1 MVLKAL
7 VDAGSAAKVSVTVI
21 ILALVLL
28 PGIREGG
35 ASERISLTDDVDD
48 VLRTGY
54 VDTKVGGNPELDI
67 ESLSSTETI
76 SDVTVVMRCSAD
88 LEDSIGYL
96 YTITVSGIHVSYQE
110 GTFEIWRIGSDLQ
123 RIDNVLTDVTA
134 NEMKVIVK
142 KTSIIGDFVIN
153 CTANRYAVDWTK
165 GATSESY
172 YDLCGQFDE
181 GTRAPVGGYT
191 KDYDDPKGD
200 VRLVYLDVEPV
211 EEDGLDIIG
220 LTLEVADDIDLTL
233 ELGDEPLSSEDVEYV
248 VYMLGSMVVWTAGEA
263 EMLVEGEAPSP
274 LDSEVSGSMITV
286 NIPSEMVTSELG
298 GVVVQT
304 RRVID
309 DDTFLQDLLPNDPYT
324 ISELLPFPPG
334 SARTISL
341 EVRSPDNIIMERSYS
356 GFSAQ
361 AREDIRTSMDGDQD
375 GSISDEEIEDF
386 LDATLEGII
395 SEHASDLT
403 VDARS
408 GNLEVELRHEGLAG
422 STGSG
427 DRISITWVM
436 NFTFDTSG
444 SDGHVIDLDIDHFDP
459 RLLPSPGFGEEEAS
473 YLVKVEVAPGWSIEP
488 LTLEPAE
495 LANDMDLEGRS
506 IDHRITGIEAREFD
520 AGSIGFKIRETS
532 DKPDDDDTGGDVGE
546 DLTWL
551 YILILV
557 VMVIVI
563 AVIVVWSRR
572 DIQ

>member
-1 MVLKAL
+1 MVRRAL
-7 VDAGSAAKVSVTVI
+7 LGLGSAAKVPVLVI
-21 ILALVLL
+21 ILSLAFL
-28 PGIREGG
+28 PGFRYAGG
-35 ASERISLTDDVDD
+35 SERITLTDEVDD

-76 SDVTVVMRCSAD
+76 SDVTVVMRCTAD
-88 LEDSIGYL
+88 LEESIGYL

-110 GTFEIWRIGSDLQ
+110 GAFDVWKIGSEFQ

-134 NEMKVIVK
+134 NEMKVTLK
-142 KTSIIGDFVIN
+142 KTSIIGDFVMN

-172 YDLCGQFDE
+172 YDVCGQFDE

-191 KDYDDPKGD
+191 KDFDDPKGD

-220 LTLEVADDIDLTL
+220 LTLEVAGDIDLTL
-233 ELGDEPLSSEDVEYV
+233 ELGDEPLSGEDVEYV
-248 VYMLGSMVVWTAGEA
+248 VYLLGSMVVWSAGEA
-263 EMLVEGEAPSP
+263 EMLVEGEPPSS
-274 LDSEVSGSMITV
+274 LDSEVSGSSITL

-298 GVVVQT
+298 GVVVQA
-304 RRVID
+304 RRTID
-309 DDTFLQDLLPNDPYT
+309 DDTYLQDLLPNDPYT

-334 SARTISL
+334 SARSISL
-341 EVRSPDNIIMERSYS
+341 EVRSPDNIVMERSYY

-361 AREDIRTSMDGDQD
+361 AREDIRASIDADMD
-375 GSISDEEIEDF
+375 GSIAEGEVEDF
-386 LDATLEGII
+386 LDDTLVGII

-403 VDARS
+403 VDDRS
-408 GNLEVELRHEGLAG
+408 GGLDVELRHEGLVG

-427 DRISITWVM
+427 DEIVITWVL
-436 NFTFDTSG
+436 NFTFDTG
-444 SDGHVIDLDIDHFDP
+444 TGEDHVIDLEIDHFDP
-459 RLLPSPGFGEEEAS
+459 RLLPSPGFGEEEAT
-473 YLVKVEVAPGWSIEP
+473 YLVKVSIAPGWSIEP

-495 LANDMDLEGRS
+495 LANDMALEGRH
-506 IDHRITGIEAREFD
+506 IQHRITGAEAREFD
-520 AGSIGFKIRETS
+520 AGSIGFKIREAS
-532 DKPDDDDTGGDVGE
+532 DILDDDDTGGDVGE